1 MKYKTH
7 KLSEI
12 EKGIQLA
19 IKHSE
24 VCECLNLEKG
34 TGVRYPKINDMARRI
49 SGVFEYELS
58 IIFDQLGYK
67 TITDCNGNEESVR
80 FALKC
85 AFGEIY
91 KMIYE
96 EVK

>member
-1 MKYKTH
+1 MRYKIH

-12 EKGIQLA
+12 EKEVQLA

-24 VCECLNLEKG
+24 ECRCLNREKG
-34 TGVRYPKINDMARRI
+34 TGIRYPKINDMTRRI
-49 SGVFEYELS
+49 SGVFEHQLS
-58 IIFDQLGYK
+58 IALDKLGYK
-67 TITDCNGNEESVR
+67 TMTDCNGNKESVQ

-96 EVK
+96 EVN